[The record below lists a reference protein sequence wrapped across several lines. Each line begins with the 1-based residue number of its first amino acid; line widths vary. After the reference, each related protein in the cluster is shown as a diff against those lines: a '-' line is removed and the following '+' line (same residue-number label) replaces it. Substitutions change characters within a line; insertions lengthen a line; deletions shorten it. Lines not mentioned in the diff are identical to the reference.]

1 LSYSC
6 WCSFELGRSSFELG
20 RSVELLGAAAAYQ
33 GERGDRQRRG
43 GLEVHWHDPRAA
55 RAAWPLKTGEAGQ

>member
-1 LSYSC
+1 
-6 WCSFELGRSSFELG
+6 
-20 RSVELLGAAAAYQ
+20 VELLGAAAAYQ
-33 GERGDRQRRG
+33 GERGDQQRRE